1 MEPEGSLPHSQQPAT
16 YPYPDLDSVHAPPNP
31 TSQRSILILST
42 HLRLGVCPPKPGMHF
57 SSPQYVLHALPTT
70 TTQAQISTGFNRLQA
85 TGH

>member
-1 MEPEGSLPHSQQPAT
+1 
-16 YPYPDLDSVHAPPNP
+16 
-31 TSQRSILILST
+31 
-42 HLRLGVCPPKPGMHF
+42 MHF